1 MYPNNEKRLSRV
13 LIADDDPVV
22 RRWLA
27 SLLEEDG
34 HTVVSMNDGRNAF
47 RTLKSDAGFVGA
59 VFDMSM
65 PYLQG
70 SDLIRY
76 MRTEKR
82 LMKIPVMMITA
93 ETDIGTLATCFHA
106 GATVVLPKPFTRY
119 RLHQSLRMMLSGTAA
134 EKKVVR
140 KSSLPTSTRN
150 FSIATPEEMTRVTTV
165 VDRDDHQASL
175 NDSVVDLSIIREFDE
190 YRESGEASLVVEL
203 IDLYLENTARQ
214 ISEIVTAV
222 KEANEVGLK
231 QAAHALKG
239 SSLTMG
245 ARTIGT
251 TCEVLE
257 RERIGS
263 TRVAELL
270 TNIEREFA
278 TTSEIFNNERLKRL
292 VPVAA

>member
-1 MYPNNEKRLSRV
+1 MHSLKSANRV

-27 SLLEEDG
+27 SILENDG
-34 HTVVSMNDGRNAF
+34 YTVVSMDDGRNAF
-47 RTLKSDAGFVGA
+47 RTLKSDAEFAGA

-93 ETDIGTLATCFHA
+93 ETDIGTLASCFHA
-106 GATVVLPKPFTRY
+106 GATIVLPKPFTRY
-119 RLHQSLRMMLSGTAA
+119 RLQQSLRMMLSGRSG
-134 EKKVVR
+134 EKKVER
-140 KSSLPTSTRN
+140 QSSLPTATRN
-150 FSIATPEEMTRVTTV
+150 FSVAVTEEETSAATV
-165 VDRDDHQASL
+165 VDRDDYQASL
-175 NDSVVDLSIIREFDE
+175 NNCVVDLSIIKELDD
-190 YRESGEASLVVEL
+190 YRDSGEPSLVVEL

-214 ISEIVTAV
+214 ISEITAAV
-222 KEANEVGLK
+222 KDGNQGGLK

-239 SSLTMG
+239 SSLTIG
-245 ARTIGT
+245 ARSIGK

-263 TRVAELL
+263 THVAELL
-270 TNIEREFA
+270 KKIEREFVA
-278 TTSEIFNNERLKRL
+278 TSEIFNNERQIRL

>member
-1 MYPNNEKRLSRV
+1 MHTNNEARVSRV
-13 LIADDDPVV
+13 LIADDDPVI
-22 RRWLA
+22 RRWLG
-27 SLLEEDG
+27 SILENDG
-34 HTVVSMNDGRNAF
+34 YVVVSMDDGRNAF
-47 RTLKSDAGFVGA
+47 RTLQSDAEFAGG

-93 ETDIGTLATCFHA
+93 ETDIETLATCFNA
-106 GATVVLPKPFTRY
+106 GATVVLPKPFTRH
-119 RLHQSLRMMLSGTAA
+119 RLQQSLRMMLKSNSAP
-134 EKKVVR
+134 R
-140 KSSLPTSTRN
+140 KPMRPSSLPTSTREGLT
-150 FSIATPEEMTRVTTV
+150 AAPETVTGASPV
-165 VDRDDHQASL
+165 VDRDEHQASVM
-175 NDSVVDLSIIREFDE
+175 DSVVDLSIINELDE
-190 YRESGEASLVVEL
+190 YRESGEPSLAVEL

-214 ISEIVTAV
+214 ISEISAAIKDTHQR
-222 KEANEVGLK
+222 GLR

-245 ARTIGT
+245 ARRLGDI
-251 TCEVLE
+251 CELLE

-263 TRVAELL
+263 TVVSELL
-270 TNIEREFA
+270 SKMEREFA
-278 TTSEIFNNERLKRL
+278 ATSKIFTEERQKRM

>member
-27 SLLEEDG
+27 WLLEEDG
-34 HTVVSMNDGRNAF
+34 YSVVSMDDGRDAF
-47 RTLKSDAGFVGA
+47 RTLKSDAEFVGA

-82 LMKIPVMMITA
+82 LKKIPVMVITA
-93 ETDIGTLATCFHA
+93 ETDITTLATCLSA
-106 GATVVLPKPFTRY
+106 GATVVLPKPFTRH
-119 RLHQSLRMMLSGTAA
+119 RLQESVRMMLNGKAV
-134 EKKVVR
+134 EKKVLR
-140 KSSLPTSTRN
+140 NSELPTATRS
-150 FSIATPEEMTRVTTV
+150 FFFEMPEEVTSVATV

-175 NDSVVDLSIIREFDE
+175 NNNVVDLSIIEAFDE
-190 YRESGEASLVVEL
+190 YAESGEPSLVVEL
-203 IDLYLENTARQ
+203 IDLYVENTTRQ
-214 ISEIVTAV
+214 ISEIATAL
-222 KEANEVGLK
+222 KDGNQVGLK
-231 QAAHALKG
+231 QAAHALRG
-239 SSLTMG
+239 SSVTIG
-245 ARTIGT
+245 ARGIGK

-257 RERIGS
+257 RERVGS

-270 TNIEREFA
+270 TNIERDFA
-278 TTSEIFNNERLKRL
+278 TTIEIFNNERLKRL

>member
-1 MYPNNEKRLSRV
+1 MHSPKPANRV

-27 SLLEEDG
+27 SLLEDDG
-34 HTVVSMNDGRNAF
+34 FTVVAMDDGRNAF
-47 RTLKSDAGFVGA
+47 RILQADAGFAGA

-93 ETDIGTLATCFHA
+93 ETDIATLASCFKA
-106 GATVVLPKPFTRY
+106 GATVIMPKPFSRQ
-119 RLHQSLRMMLSGTAA
+119 RLQQSLRMMLRGSAA
-134 EKKVVR
+134 NKKPWGN
-140 KSSLPTSTRN
+140 SSLPTSTRN
-150 FSIATPEEMTRVTTV
+150 ISTMNTENVTGVATVF
-165 VDRDDHQASL
+165 DRDDHQATVI
-175 NDSVVDLSIIREFDE
+175 DSIVDLTIINEFDE
-190 YRESGEASLVVEL
+190 YRENGEPSLVVEL

-214 ISEIVTAV
+214 ISEITAAV
-222 KEANEVGLK
+222 KDQNQVGLK

-245 ARTIGT
+245 ARSIGK

-257 RERIGS
+257 REPVGS
-263 TRVAELL
+263 TRIADLL
-270 TNIEREFA
+270 KKIEREFVA
-278 TTSEIFNNERLKRL
+278 TSEIFRNERQRRL